1 MTSEDQ
7 SELECKSLEEIGKE
21 EEVKVPFFLSYMNVI
36 KKNIMKKCMIAETRP
51 LNWLKTTIMES
62 LTIENEVDIQQ
73 EHKKL
78 ALIGKGQWR
87 IC

>member
-1 MTSEDQ
+1 
-7 SELECKSLEEIGKE
+7 
-21 EEVKVPFFLSYMNVI
+21 
-36 KKNIMKKCMIAETRP
+36 
-51 LNWLKTTIMES
+51 MES